1 MKHTIINSL
10 VGVVLVIVLLCVY
23 PWAVPIAAIAAVW
36 HFIGWLFKP
45 D

>member
-1 MKHTIINSL
+1 MKHTINSVFGTIL
-10 VGVVLVIVLLCVY
+10 VVILLCIF
-23 PWAVPIAAIAAVW
+23 PWAVPIAAMAAVW